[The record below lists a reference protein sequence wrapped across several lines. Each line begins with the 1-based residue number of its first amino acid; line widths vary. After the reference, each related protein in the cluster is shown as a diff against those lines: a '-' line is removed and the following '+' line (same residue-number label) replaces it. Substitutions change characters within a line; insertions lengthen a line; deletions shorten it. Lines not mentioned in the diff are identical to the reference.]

1 MMMDC
6 MLSFIYALPDN
17 LPFFFFFFEIYFFL
31 CYSKEGRRKPIQA
44 KGIYGIFFF
53 FYYELR
59 EKKKRKGAF
68 KHASMFFFFF
78 SFFCILVTIFYK
90 VSNMGIFY
98 GVDLGV

>member
-17 LPFFFFFFEIYFFL
+17 LPFFFFLKFIFSFVI
-31 CYSKEGRRKPIQA
+31 A
-44 KGIYGIFFF
+44 KKGGENRYRQKGYTGFF